1 MKAWERYCQGVTEG
15 SIIVGDHVKKAVN
28 RFLDMLEDERFEFRV
43 NAVER
48 VIAFFSIL
56 KHFKGKHSGKP
67 FLLEDWQA
75 FIIAGIY
82 GLYYKDSGERV
93 ITSVY
98 IEMARKQGKTAFA
111 SGLCLYHEI
120 ADGEAG
126 AEVYLAANSRDQ
138 AKIAFKFASQFAKKM
153 DPKSQILKIYR
164 DYIDLELNAS
174 TLKVLAADSSKLDG
188 PDPSMYLLDEYH
200 AAKDSSLKDVL
211 QSGQGTRENPMSI
224 VITTAG
230 FDKLGPCYQYRA
242 MCVDILNGIKK
253 DERLFAIIYSLDEDD
268 DWKDERVWIKSNP
281 NLNVTVK
288 SSYIKSQIT
297 KAINSPIDEVGVRT
311 KTINQW
317 CDSMEVWIPD
327 DHIIRSMEDVDLSL
341 FGKDTECYAGVDLSS
356 TSDLTALTLMFL
368 YNSKYYFKTFYYL
381 PKEALS
387 TKKYKSLYSDWQRN
401 GYLIETPGNVVDY
414 DYILNDIMKLDQKL
428 YILKIGYDSWN
439 ATQFVINATNAGL
452 PMEPVS
458 QSIGNFNRPT
468 KELERII
475 MSGNAVID
483 KNPITRFCFKNVT
496 MKFDS
501 SGNAKPNKENNDKK
515 IDGVISKI
523 EALGVYLLTPKYSN
537 TL

>member
-230 FDKLGPCYQYRA
+230 FDKLGPCYQYRT
-242 MCVDILNGIKK
+242 MCVDILNGIKE

-268 DWKDERVWIKSNP
+268 DWKDECVWVKSNP

-297 KAINSPIDEVGVRT
+297 KAVNSPIDEVGVRT

-327 DHIIRSMEDVDLSL
+327 DHIIKSMKDVDLSL

-381 PKEALS
+381 PEEALS
-387 TKKYKSLYSDWQRN
+387 TKKYKSLYSDWVRN
-401 GYLIETPGNVVDY
+401 GYLIITPGNVVDY

-523 EALGVYLLTPKYSN
+523 EALGVYLLTPQYSN

>member
-67 FLLEDWQA
+67 FILEDWQA

-242 MCVDILNGIKK
+242 MCVDILNGIKE

-327 DHIIRSMEDVDLSL
+327 DHIIRSMKDVDLSL

-368 YNSKYYFKTFYYL
+368 YNNKYYFKTFYYL

-387 TKKYKSLYSDWQRN
+387 TKKYKSLYNDWQRN

-523 EALGVYLLTPKYSN
+523 EALGVYLLTPQYSN

>member
-242 MCVDILNGIKK
+242 MCVDILNGIKE